1 MLIISS
7 REQSVDNRA
16 NANALAVSTVVSS
29 TPFLSEK
36 VGVRLTTIASTNDQ
50 YRTHVGS
57 SLALQRLTLV
67 LNRSWQPINVS
78 SIACAIEKK
87 TGRG

>member
-7 REQSVDNRA
+7 CEQSVANRA
-16 NANALAVSTVVSS
+16 KANALAVSIVVSS

-50 YRTHVGS
+50 YRTHVGL
-57 SLALQRLTLV
+57 SLTLQRPTLV
-67 LNRSWQPINVS
+67 LNRSWQPINAS